1 MPHSQSRSAKHHH
14 QQALFYRECDLKQDL
29 SIAQAKVTS
38 HNYNNSCS
46 NSQYATTGSTTATAT
61 ATATARTQCIS
72 RTLSLHGDEVAQ
84 QTPIHKIEARI
95 AEMTVEDYAKEKIVL
110 LLTGSFCPIHLHHT
124 EMLEAAKIRM
134 EQELGQDG
142 ASAALI
148 LGGFLSPSHDLYV
161 GEKLKG
167 EDLVLNSRERM
178 DLCRLQTAD
187 SDWIDVD
194 PWESTQDRFFD
205 YHKVTSR
212 LQQYLQE
219 KCQSTLESKMDAL
232 FVQQQQQT
240 QTQEQMQH
248 KLYAKSCSQMVPQ
261 RSGSLSQSSAETRNG
276 SGHRNPYNIRVVY
289 LCGADF
295 VLRTGAR
302 KLVGG
307 IVVVDRPLGAPS
319 SNRRSIL
326 LTDSGGSI
334 TVPVS
339 NQVEKTEDST
349 STSTTASTLT
359 PKQRVF
365 KKLEQ
370 SYGSEWCEASRNN
383 IWWLPARSRTESED
397 ISSTRIRG
405 LLSDRKSCKGLLHP
419 LVAQRLLEKKTLQD
433 SA

>member
-1 MPHSQSRSAKHHH
+1 
-14 QQALFYRECDLKQDL
+14 
-29 SIAQAKVTS
+29 
-38 HNYNNSCS
+38 
-46 NSQYATTGSTTATAT
+46 
-61 ATATARTQCIS
+61 
-72 RTLSLHGDEVAQ
+72 
-84 QTPIHKIEARI
+84 
-95 AEMTVEDYAKEKIVL
+95 
-110 LLTGSFCPIHLHHT
+110 
-124 EMLEAAKIRM
+124 MLEAAKARM
-134 EQELGQDG
+134 EQELGSDG

-167 EDLVLNSRERM
+167 ETLVLDSQERM
-178 DLCRLQTAD
+178 DLCRLQTSD

-194 PWESTQDRFFD
+194 PWESTQDRFYD

-219 KCQSTLESKMDAL
+219 KCQSTLEDKMSAL
-232 FVQQQQQT
+232 FVQQQQQA
-240 QTQEQMQH
+240 
-248 KLYAKSCSQMVPQ
+248 YSKSCGRQMVPQ
-261 RSGSLSQSSAETRNG
+261 RSGSLNSIEAGN
-276 SGHRNPYNIRVVY
+276 RNPHNIRVVY

-326 LTDSGGSI
+326 LTNNGGSI

-339 NQVEKTEDST
+339 NQVEKTEDSSAT
-349 STSTTASTLT
+349 PASTAT
-359 PKQRVF
+359 AKQRVF
-365 KKLEQ
+365 KRLEQ

-419 LVAQRLLEKKTLQD
+419 LVAQRLLEKNALLD